1 MRELERRERDT
12 NGTQPAHEGGGMAV
26 VRTVAALRQ
35 ALAAARRDGRTIALV
50 PTMGALHEG
59 HLSLIRRARA
69 DCDVVVVS
77 LFVNPTQFAP
87 GEDLSSYPRDEERDA
102 ALAAREGADL
112 LFAPGEEEVYPAGP
126 ATTVDVPQV
135 AHVLCGAPE
144 HRGPDHFR
152 GVATVVTKLL
162 NMCGPDV
169 AYFGQKDFQQ
179 TLVIKRMVQDLWMPV
194 RIEVC
199 PTVRDP
205 DGLALSSRNA
215 YLTAPERE
223 QALSLNRAL
232 AAAGEAIAAGAS
244 RADAAAAAAV
254 QLEAASIASEYLEI
268 LSAGDLSAPRWTP
281 GEEVV
286 VALAARIGR
295 ARLIDNSIVRLPASV
310 SQPVPS

>member
-1 MRELERRERDT
+1 
-12 NGTQPAHEGGGMAV
+12 
-26 VRTVAALRQ
+26 
-35 ALAAARRDGRTIALV
+35 
-50 PTMGALHEG
+50 
-59 HLSLIRRARA
+59 
-69 DCDVVVVS
+69 
-77 LFVNPTQFAP
+77 
-87 GEDLSSYPRDEERDA
+87 
-102 ALAAREGADL
+102 
-112 LFAPGEEEVYPAGP
+112 
-126 ATTVDVPQV
+126 
-135 AHVLCGAPE
+135 
-144 HRGPDHFR
+144 
-152 GVATVVTKLL
+152 VATVVTKLL